1 MNRCPSENTIGR
13 TFKNCF
19 SHITWVSYDNVS
31 CTFSDSCDSIC
42 DNHGLSHNCV
52 YSGINPHSYTVFSLT
67 RTGFNPLNDIDE
79 IISVD
84 VSKLPFS
91 HTEIAEPVG
100 TSLPP
105 LSFLCGCHG
114 SESYQH

>member
-1 MNRCPSENTIGR
+1 M
-13 TFKNCF
+13 
-19 SHITWVSYDNVS
+19 
-31 CTFSDSCDSIC
+31 
-42 DNHGLSHNCV
+42 

-67 RTGFNPLNDIDE
+67 STCFNPLSAEIDE

-105 LSFLCGCHG
+105 LSL
-114 SESYQH
+114 SYVVAMAVSHTNTKKTAKFWQYT